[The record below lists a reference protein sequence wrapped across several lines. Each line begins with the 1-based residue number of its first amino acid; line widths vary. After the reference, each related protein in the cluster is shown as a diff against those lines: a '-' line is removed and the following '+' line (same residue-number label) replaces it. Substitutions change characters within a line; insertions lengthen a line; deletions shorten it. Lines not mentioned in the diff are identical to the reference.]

1 MCPNTAPGALLS
13 VNIDLLLEE
22 VVRLNIPRLKSRLK
36 VRKKHNID
44 LSPIPQLV
52 KICRDINVDADANRV
67 LLALEMLTRV
77 FKEASSSPP
86 TQATYHTAANIVKLA
101 FELTAT
107 NVLEVVD
114 RCAAERHNVAR
125 YTDTVR
131 KLGQYFRATKQL
143 VLAATSSR
151 GSRLFRHLQVCAFQI
166 EVPCCIREQG
176 CSNSGTAAVQA
187 ACSPVARRNLRQRF
201 HCSEEAIES
210 RVKEK
215 LDKAKPGIKVHAE
228 IQLLFFYEC
237 YEIRQPPRLIAAIVS
252 TFGKLNERWILP
264 DWLLG
269 IDSVQQRRLC
279 QVVEQFEAV
288 LTARCE
294 RSVNITKKLTDPIES
309 MIALSAVWHDPATT
323 APLYGFD
330 GSEGGSFLH
339 NTTMQASIAT
349 QRQDKIYL
357 TASELPFVMLIHHDL
372 SELVLSMGQ
381 LRLVFD
387 FATSLAITVCISQ
400 GDDEGNE
407 GISFDALMIPTDSE
421 VTVHRCAGSG
431 DTTFRIQHGCLLPH
445 VKGCDLGAVPP
456 TATAQCEQ
464 LSTEAALRGT
474 APVGGHPRVHV
485 AISCFKA
492 QRAGQMETPFVRYLI
507 NTFESSKEKLHVFSQ
522 AMDNWVRLHMP
533 PYPAPMVEGLS
544 EAAVRTQRDLSFE
557 FWGQPASASNTLAQ
571 ELANA
576 P

>member
-1 MCPNTAPGALLS
+1 MCSTPNHLWGSESVTREGLLQKITLLTLLAPVQEPPRTHELFGHQQRTLTIYQEAEIASNLAFLSRRSADSQNVAAIGLEEKEDGQGITVRVAVNGNRLGSVVEGLTCICNVIQSLVHNGALLS

-52 KICRDINVDADANRV
+52 KICRDINVDAEANRV

-86 TQATYHTAANIVKLA
+86 TQATYQTAANIVKLA

-215 LDKAKPGIKVHAE
+215 LDKAKPGMKVHAE

-237 YEIRQPPRLIAAIVS
+237 HEIRQPPRLIAA
-252 TFGKLNERWILP
+252 T
-264 DWLLG
+264 
-269 IDSVQQRRLC
+269 
-279 QVVEQFEAV
+279 
-288 LTARCE
+288 
-294 RSVNITKKLTDPIES
+294 
-309 MIALSAVWHDPATT
+309 
-323 APLYGFD
+323 
-330 GSEGGSFLH
+330 
-339 NTTMQASIAT
+339 
-349 QRQDKIYL
+349 
-357 TASELPFVMLIHHDL
+357 
-372 SELVLSMGQ
+372 
-381 LRLVFD
+381 
-387 FATSLAITVCISQ
+387 
-400 GDDEGNE
+400 
-407 GISFDALMIPTDSE
+407 
-421 VTVHRCAGSG
+421 
-431 DTTFRIQHGCLLPH
+431 
-445 VKGCDLGAVPP
+445 
-456 TATAQCEQ
+456 
-464 LSTEAALRGT
+464 
-474 APVGGHPRVHV
+474 
-485 AISCFKA
+485 
-492 QRAGQMETPFVRYLI
+492 
-507 NTFESSKEKLHVFSQ
+507 
-522 AMDNWVRLHMP
+522 
-533 PYPAPMVEGLS
+533 
-544 EAAVRTQRDLSFE
+544 
-557 FWGQPASASNTLAQ
+557 
-571 ELANA
+571 
-576 P
+576 